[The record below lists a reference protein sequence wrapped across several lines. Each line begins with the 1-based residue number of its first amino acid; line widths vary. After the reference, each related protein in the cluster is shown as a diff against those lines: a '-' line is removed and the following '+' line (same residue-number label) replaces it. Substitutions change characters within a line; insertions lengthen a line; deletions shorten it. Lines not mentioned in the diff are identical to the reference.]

1 MNELFEKNNFKA
13 SKIIGI
19 FDIENDK
26 KLIDKIGDLTRYDL
40 PKIKEL
46 FGLDNRI

>member
-26 KLIDKIGDLTRYDL
+26 KLIDKDKIGDLTRYGL

-46 FGLDNRI
+46 FSLV